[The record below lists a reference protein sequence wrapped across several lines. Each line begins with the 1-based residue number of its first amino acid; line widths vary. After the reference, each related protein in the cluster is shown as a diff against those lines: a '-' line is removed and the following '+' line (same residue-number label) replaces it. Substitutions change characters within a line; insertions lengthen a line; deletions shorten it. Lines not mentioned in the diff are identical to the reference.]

1 MAGPANKIMSKPI
14 PSQPGEHEPRFDVPV
29 PQSGYRW
36 WYLDG
41 LSEDGACGIVIIAFI
56 GSVFS
61 PYYFR
66 ARSRGPADPENHCAI
81 NVGLYRPQG
90 KLWAMTERSSRS
102 LSRSAT
108 RMQVGPSGIEWRDG
122 QLTVE
127 ISERAV
133 PFGQKLRGRI
143 LLTPRVR
150 NDQSF
155 ALDAGQRHIWQPISP
170 SADIEVDLE
179 KPDWRWRGHAYFD
192 TNHGERALEDDFLH
206 WNWSRGG
213 SQDSA
218 EGETRITYAV
228 TQNDGEQRALALKF
242 AGNGELDRETVPP
255 SVNLPKSGWR
265 VARETR
271 SSGQVR
277 VVRTLEDAPF
287 YARSILDQT
296 GGSNPGLVMHEN
308 LALDRFRAA
317 WVRCLLPFRMPR
329 VR

>member
-1 MAGPANKIMSKPI
+1 MFNPI
-14 PSQPGEHEPRFDVPV
+14 PSVPGEREPRFDVPV
-29 PQSGYRW
+29 PASGYRW
-36 WYLDG
+36 WYVDG
-41 LSEDGACGIVIIAFI
+41 LSADGQCGIVIIAFL

-66 ARSRGPADPENHCAI
+66 ARRRGPADPENHCAI
-81 NVGLYRPQG
+81 NVGLYRPRG
-90 KLWAMTERSSRS
+90 KLWAMTERSRRS
-102 LSRSAT
+102 LSRSANS
-108 RMQVGPSGIEWRDG
+108 MQVGPSRIAWHDNC
-122 QLTVE
+122 LTVDIE
-127 ISERAV
+127 ERAV
-133 PFGQKLRGRI
+133 PFGQRLRGRI
-143 LLTPRVR
+143 RVMPRVR
-150 NDQSF
+150 NDQVF
-155 ALDAGQRHIWQPISP
+155 TLDAGARHSWQPLSP
-170 SADIEVDLE
+170 AADIEVELD

-206 WNWSRGG
+206 WNWSRSS
-213 SQDSA
+213 SQTAA
-218 EGETRITYAV
+218 EGETRITYAI
-228 TQNDGEQRALALKF
+228 TQNDDQKRALALRF
-242 AGNGELDRETVPP
+242 ASNGALTRESVPP
-255 SVNLPKSGWR
+255 NVRLPTSGWR